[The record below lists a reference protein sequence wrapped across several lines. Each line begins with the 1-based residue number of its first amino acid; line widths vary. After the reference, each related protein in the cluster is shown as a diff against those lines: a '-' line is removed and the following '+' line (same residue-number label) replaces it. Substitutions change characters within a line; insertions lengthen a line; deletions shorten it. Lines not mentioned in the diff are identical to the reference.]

1 MDAIGKEETGMA
13 IATNQPT
20 IDVPLRVRVAAL
32 RAERPGIRARDA
44 AAALG
49 TSEAE
54 LVAAGC
60 GGTAERLAGPWHELI
75 GALPSLGP
83 VMALTRNEYAVHEKT
98 GRYDKISFSGT
109 HGLALDRDIDL
120 RLFLDHWHHGFAVT
134 EETRSG
140 LRRSLQF
147 FDADGTAVHKIYL
160 IAESDAQAYATLL
173 GRHRND
179 DQAPQLTIRPK
190 APAPRAAAFADAETL
205 HKRWDALQDTHDFYP
220 MLRDLALD
228 RIAAFRLVEGRYTE
242 RATTGSFR
250 RALEMAAADQAPVMV
265 FVGSPGVIQI
275 HTGPVATL
283 KEVGPWFNVLDKGFN
298 LHLRQDGIA
307 GAWIVRKPTRDG
319 IVTSLEIFDAQDN
332 QIAWLFGQ
340 RKPGEP
346 ERSDW
351 RALVERLPRVEG

>member
-1 MDAIGKEETGMA
+1 M
-13 IATNQPT
+13 IAEMTIAQPT
-20 IDVPLRVRVAAL
+20 IEPPLRVRVAAL

-49 TSEAE
+49 TTEAE

-60 GGTAERLAGPWHELI
+60 GESATRLAGPWQELI
-75 GALPSLGP
+75 AALPSLGP
-83 VMALTRNEYAVHEKT
+83 VMALTRNEYVVHEKI
-98 GRYDKISFSGT
+98 GHYDNISFSGT
-109 HGLALDRDIDL
+109 RGLVLDRDIDL

-134 EETRSG
+134 EATRSG
-140 LRRSLQF
+140 TRRSLQF

-160 IAESDAQAYATLL
+160 VAESDARAYAALV

-179 DQAPQLTIRPK
+179 DQSPQLTIRAK
-190 APAPRAAAFADAETL
+190 APATRAAASVDAEILRT
-205 HKRWDALQDTHDFYP
+205 RWDALQDTHDFYP
-220 MLRDLALD
+220 MLRELELE

-242 RATTGSFR
+242 RAATGSFR
-250 RALEMAAADQAPVMV
+250 TALELAAAGQVPVMV

-275 HTGPVATL
+275 HTGPVAML
-283 KEVGPWFNVLDKGFN
+283 KEVGPWFNVLDDGFN
-298 LHLRQDGIA
+298 LHLRQDGIVS
-307 GAWIVRKPTRDG
+307 AWIVRKPTRDG
-319 IVTSLEIFDAQDN
+319 IVTSLEVFDAQDN

-346 ERSDW
+346 ECSDW

>member
-1 MDAIGKEETGMA
+1 MDADMNFAQPIIET
-13 IATNQPT
+13 
-20 IDVPLRVRVAAL
+20 PLRGRVAAL

-60 GGTAERLAGPWHELI
+60 GDSAERLAGPWQELI
-75 GALPSLGP
+75 GALPTLGP
-83 VMALTRNEYAVHEKT
+83 VMALTRNDHAVHEKT
-98 GRYDKISFSGT
+98 GRYDNISFSGRR
-109 HGLALDRDIDL
+109 GLVLDHDIDL

-140 LRRSLQF
+140 FRRSLQF

-160 IAESDAQAYATLL
+160 VADSDAQAYAALV

-179 DQAPQLTIRPK
+179 DQSPQLTVRPK
-190 APAPRAAAFADAETL
+190 APAMRAAASVDAETL
-205 HKRWDALQDTHDFYP
+205 RKRWDALQDTHDFYP
-220 MLRDLALD
+220 MLRALDLD
-228 RIAAFRLVEGRYTE
+228 RIEAFRLVEGRYTE
-242 RATTGSFR
+242 GATTGSFR
-250 RALEMAAADQAPVMV
+250 TALELAAARRVPVMV

-283 KEVGPWFNVLDKGFN
+283 KEVGPWFNVLDDRFN

-319 IVTSLEIFDAQDN
+319 IVTSLEIFDTQDN

-351 RALVERLPRVEG
+351 RALVERLPRAEG

>member
-1 MDAIGKEETGMA
+1 
-13 IATNQPT
+13 
-20 IDVPLRVRVAAL
+20 VAAL

-60 GGTAERLAGPWHELI
+60 GDTAQRLAGPWPALI
-75 GALPSLGP
+75 GALPALGP

-98 GRYDKISFSGT
+98 GRYDNISFSGT
-109 HGLALDRDIDL
+109 RGLVLDPDIDL

-140 LRRSLQF
+140 VRQSLQF
-147 FDADGTAVHKIYL
+147 FDADGTAVHKVYL
-160 IAESDAQAYATLL
+160 VAGSDARAYADLV
-173 GRHRND
+173 GRHRSG
-179 DQAPQLTIRPK
+179 DQSAQLSVRRKSPTGRG
-190 APAPRAAAFADAETL
+190 AGLADPETL
-205 HKRWDALQDTHDFYP
+205 RRRWDALQDTHDFYP
-220 MLRDLALD
+220 MLRELEVD
-228 RIAAFRLVEGRYTE
+228 RIDAFKLVEGRYTE
-242 RATTGSFR
+242 RAVTGSFR
-250 RALEMAAADQAPVMV
+250 AALELAAAEEVPVMV

-275 HTGPVATL
+275 HTGPVVTL
-283 KEVGPWFNVLDKGFN
+283 KEVGLWFNVLDPGFN

-307 GAWIVRKPTRDG
+307 AAWIVRKPTRDG
-319 IVTSLEIFDAQDN
+319 IVTSLEIFDAEAN

-340 RKPGEP
+340 RKPGQP

-351 RALVERLPRVEG
+351 RALVERLPRVEV

>member
-1 MDAIGKEETGMA
+1 MA
-13 IATNQPT
+13 AEMTSVHPT
-20 IDVPLRVRVAAL
+20 REAPLRLRVAAL

-49 TSEAE
+49 TSEGE

-60 GGTAERLAGPWHELI
+60 GDTAERLAGPWQDLI

-98 GRYDKISFSGT
+98 GRYDNISFSGT
-109 HGLALDRDIDL
+109 RGLVLDPDIDL

-147 FDADGTAVHKIYL
+147 FDADGMAVHKIYL
-160 IAESDAQAYATLL
+160 IADSDPQAYAALVGT
-173 GRHRND
+173 HRND
-179 DQAPQLTIRPK
+179 DQSAQLAVRPK
-190 APAPRAAAFADAETL
+190 APATRAAALPDAETL
-205 HKRWDALQDTHDFYP
+205 GKRWDALQDTHDFYP
-220 MLRDLALD
+220 MLRELELD
-228 RIAAFRLVEGRYTE
+228 RIEAFRLVEGRYTE
-242 RATTGSFR
+242 RAATGSFR
-250 RALEMAAADQAPVMV
+250 AALELAAAERVPVMV

-275 HTGPVATL
+275 HTGPVMTL
-283 KEVGPWFNVLDKGFN
+283 KEVGPWFNVLDDGFN

-319 IVTSLEIFDAQDN
+319 IVTSLEIFDTEEN

-340 RKPGEP
+340 RKPGTP
-346 ERSDW
+346 ERTDW
-351 RALVERLPRVEG
+351 RALVERLPRAGA

>member
-1 MDAIGKEETGMA
+1 MMDA
-13 IATNQPT
+13 
-20 IDVPLRVRVAAL
+20 PLRSRVAAL

-60 GGTAERLAGPWHELI
+60 GSTAQRLAGPWPALI
-75 GALPSLGP
+75 GALPTLGP
-83 VMALTRNEYAVHEKT
+83 VMALTRNEHAVHEKT
-98 GRYDKISFSGT
+98 GRYDNISFSGT
-109 HGLALDRDIDL
+109 RGLVLDPDIDL

-140 LRRSLQF
+140 VRQSLQF
-147 FDADGTAVHKIYL
+147 FDADGTAVHKVYL
-160 IAESDAQAYATLL
+160 VGDSDARAYADLV
-173 GRHRND
+173 GKHRSD
-179 DQAPQLTIRPK
+179 DQSAQLSVRPK
-190 APAPRAAAFADAETL
+190 APASRGAAPADPDML
-205 HKRWDALQDTHDFYP
+205 RRRWDALQDTHDFYP
-220 MLRDLALD
+220 MLRELELD
-228 RIAAFRLVEGRYTE
+228 RIDAFRFVEGRYTE
-242 RATTGSFR
+242 RAAAGTFR
-250 RALEMAAADQAPVMV
+250 AALELAAAEPVPVMV

-275 HTGPVATL
+275 YTGPVRTL
-283 KEVGPWFNVLDKGFN
+283 KEVGPWFNVLDDGFN

-319 IVTSLEIFDAQDN
+319 VVTSLEIFDAADN

-340 RKPGEP
+340 RKPGQP
-346 ERSDW
+346 ERGDW